1 MTHEEIA
8 TAMIED
14 VTVSDMSHEEIVI
27 ELTQRLELV
36 EQDPAYLAKRIRE
49 KLEQLVG
56 WDGPE

>member
-14 VTVSDMSHEEIVI
+14 VTEANLTFTETIL
-27 ELTQRLELV
+27 ELNQRLELV
-36 EQDPAYLAKRIRE
+36 EQDPGYLAKRIRE

-56 WDGPE
+56 WDE